1 MATTK
6 IPAEFLSTNAIA
18 GTLIADNAIT
28 TVHIAQNAITSVQI
42 PNNSIG
48 TVQIALNTVTGVHI
62 AQNSVTTVQL
72 ATNSVNTLNIAD
84 DQVTADKLASGAVVT
99 ASIVDLNVTEG
110 KIAAN
115 SITAS
120 KIPDGSITA
129 TQLGANSVTLAKM
142 ASLTRGSILVGDS
155 AADVAALAIG
165 TSGYVLKSDGT
176 DAAWAAEQA
185 IAANSVTSGM
195 IASNSILTRHI
206 DDDQVTG
213 DQLADNITLA
223 GTLSV
228 AGNLT
233 QTTGDYLYTGGGNF
247 DIKHNSASQNIVI
260 STTPSGGS
268 ATSRMRI
275 THDGMIG
282 IGTDSPSRELHV
294 HDASSDNVYFMLSNN
309 TSGIGTGD
317 GFQLFTDGTNA
328 GVLLRENGYLKFTT
342 NNTDRIKIDA
352 SGNVGIGT
360 SSPVAP
366 LTINDKA
373 TFSFNSSDFALGHQ
387 LYYDGGDD
395 RWERLTG
402 NAGSAIYQT
411 AGNVLFYRTAAGGST
426 GDAVTPTESM
436 RIGSGGGVG
445 IGTTTT
451 AVPLTINLA
460 SDINWRFLSASSQ
473 SRMMAISDNGGTYKD
488 IGILGSNTIF
498 YQQGSE
504 RARIDSSGSLGL
516 GTNNPGSLF
525 HAAHSNGG
533 TNPTARIENTT
544 GTVAAN
550 SILLDLKFS
559 GDDSFS
565 NCDYI
570 RFQDSSGEEGVITGD
585 GGSRVYYEINSDYRL
600 KENITSYSGGL
611 NIINALSVKKYNYIK
626 SPGTNY
632 TGFLAHEVAE
642 VVDGVAR
649 GVKDATEVLS
659 NVVLNHNSVVID
671 QGVTETEWT
680 DGKTS
685 EKYASNTTW
694 SASHTRNINQG
705 LDLSKLVPDLVSAIQ
720 EQQTIIDDLKS
731 RIETLEG

>member
-1 MATTK
+1 V
-6 IPAEFLSTNAIA
+6 S
-18 GTLIADNAIT
+18 
-28 TVHIAQNAITSVQI
+28 
-42 PNNSIG
+42 
-48 TVQIALNTVTGVHI
+48 
-62 AQNSVTTVQL
+62 
-72 ATNSVNTLNIAD
+72 
-84 DQVTADKLASGAVVT
+84 
-99 ASIVDLNVTEG
+99 
-110 KIAAN
+110 
-115 SITAS
+115 
-120 KIPDGSITA
+120 
-129 TQLGANSVTLAKM
+129 
-142 ASLTRGSILVGDS
+142 
-155 AADVAALAIG
+155 ALAIG
-165 TSGYVLKSDGT
+165 SNGYVLKSDGT
-176 DAAWAAEQA
+176 DAAWAADTDTALTTEQVQDIA
-185 IAANSVTSGM
+185 GAMFSSNTETGIAATYQDGDGTIDLVIGDDTIVSSMLDTN
-195 IASNSILTRHI
+195 IAI
-206 DDDQVTG
+206 
-213 DQLADNITLA
+213 A
-223 GTLSV
+223 GTLGV
-228 AGNLT
+228 AGAI
-233 QTTGDYLYTGGGNF
+233 TGQKL
-247 DIKHNSASQNIVI
+247 I
-260 STTPSGGS
+260 STNGVLELDDNGS
-268 ATSRMRI
+268 
-275 THDGMIG
+275 HNG
-282 IGTDSPSRELHV
+282 IINVP
-294 HDASSDNVYFMLSNN
+294 ASISINIDSDN
-309 TSGIGTGD
+309 GGTTETFTVSKNKTAINDTDPLFRVQED
-317 GFQLFTDGTNA
+317 G
-328 GVLLRENGYLKFTT
+328 K
-342 NNTDRIKIDA
+342 
-352 SGNVGIGT
+352 VGIGVIPT
-360 SSPVAP
+360 H
-366 LTINDKA
+366 N
-373 TFSFNSSDFALGHQ
+373 FNLQSAGAVEARFHSTDNSCSLQISSDTDEGQNSELVFMSGTTGRGSILFAHHP
-387 LYYDGGDD
+387 
-395 RWERLTG
+395 
-402 NAGSAIYQT
+402 
-411 AGNVLFYRTAAGGST
+411 TAASQAMVFKI
-426 GDAVTPTESM
+426 GDNAVDAL
-436 RIGSGGGVG
+436 RIGGGGG
-445 IGTTTT
+445 IGMGTTTT

-473 SRMMAISDNGGTYKD
+473 SRLMAISNDGGTYKD

-533 TNPTARIENTT
+533 TNPTARIENTV

-550 SILLDLKFS
+550 SVLLDLKFS

-570 RFQDSSGEEGVITGD
+570 KFQDSSGEEGVITGD